1 MRSEPNLTRSDPPAA
16 AGATPV
22 DGSGGLEELRRDID
36 ALDEQ
41 LVNLLAQ
48 RHQRVQR
55 VVALKRAQHIP
66 VYHPAREEDLIS
78 QRRAQAARV
87 GLDADHVEE
96 LFRSILRQSR
106 VRQTVQVTR
115 TGVRPGAIVL
125 LVGGGGKMGRYFR
138 RWFSESGCLV
148 RVLEIGDWPRVDALC
163 AGIDLA
169 LVCVP
174 IERTVEVIRDLG
186 PHLPARCV
194 LADITSIKAAPLEA
208 MLAAHP
214 GPVTGL
220 HPLFGPMTSSMDKQ
234 VVAATPGRLPEQC
247 QWLLD
252 QFATWGSLVFPLAAE
267 EHDRLMAFAQSLRHF
282 ATFAFGDF
290 LCRQNVNLART
301 LELSSPIYR
310 LELGMIGRLFAQDA
324 ELYAEILFA
333 TPERRTVLRDYVDS
347 LSRHRPMLESGDK
360 AAFCA
365 EFKRIADWFG
375 PFCEQAM
382 RESSFLIDKLV
393 ERF

>member
-1 MRSEPNLTRSDPPAA
+1 MTLEFNSPHVRPDALSGMADADAR
-16 AGATPV
+16 AGL
-22 DGSGGLEELRRDID
+22 DELRRDID

-41 LVNLLAQ
+41 WVNLLAQ
-48 RHQRVQR
+48 RHQKVQR
-55 VVALKRAQHIP
+55 VIALKRAQRIP
-66 VYHPAREEDLIS
+66 VYHPAREENLIS
-78 QRRAQAARV
+78 QRRAQAARA

-106 VRQTVQVTR
+106 VRQSSQVTR
-115 TGVRPGAIVL
+115 MGVRPGATVL
-125 LVGGGGKMGRYFR
+125 LIGGGGKMGSYLG
-138 RWFSESGCLV
+138 RWFGESGYAV
-148 RVLEIGDWPRVDALC
+148 RVLEIDDWPQADTLC
-163 AGIDLA
+163 AGVDLA

-174 IERTVEVIRDLG
+174 IDQTAAVIRDLG
-186 PHLPARCV
+186 PHLPPHAT
-194 LADITSIKAAPLEA
+194 LADITSLKAAPLAA

-220 HPLFGPMTSSMDKQ
+220 HPLFGPMTSTLDKQ
-234 VVAATPGRLPEQC
+234 VVAATPGRLPEEC

-252 QFATWGSLVFPLAAE
+252 QFAAWGSIVLPLTAE
-267 EHDRLMAFAQSLRHF
+267 EHDQLMGIAQSLRHF

-290 LCRQNVNLART
+290 LCRKNVNLART

-310 LELGMIGRLFAQDA
+310 LELGMIGRLFAQDP

-333 TPERRTVLRDYVDS
+333 TPDRRAILQEYVDS
-347 LSRHRPMLESGDK
+347 LNRHRAMLESGDK
-360 AAFCA
+360 AAFCG

>member
-1 MRSEPNLTRSDPPAA
+1 
-16 AGATPV
+16 
-22 DGSGGLEELRRDID
+22 
-36 ALDEQ
+36 
-41 LVNLLAQ
+41 
-48 RHQRVQR
+48 VQR
-55 VVALKRAQHIP
+55 VVALKRAQHLP

-78 QRRAQAARV
+78 QRRAQATCA

-106 VRQTVQVTR
+106 LRQAVQVTR
-115 TGVRPGAIVL
+115 TGVRPGATVL
-125 LVGGGGKMGRYFR
+125 LVGGAGKMGRYLG
-138 RWFSESGCLV
+138 RWFSESGYRV
-148 RVLEIGDWPRVDALC
+148 RVLEVGDWPRVDELC
-163 AGIDLA
+163 AGIELA

-174 IERTVEVIRDLG
+174 IDRTVAVIRDLG
-186 PHLPARCV
+186 PHLPRASV
-194 LADITSIKAAPLEA
+194 LADITSIKAAPLAA

-220 HPLFGPMTSSMDKQ
+220 HPLFGPMTSTMDKQ
-234 VVAATPGRLPEQC
+234 VVAATPGRLPEEC

-252 QFATWGSLVFPLAAE
+252 QLSAWGGIVLPLAAE
-267 EHDRLMAFAQSLRHF
+267 EHDRLMALAQSLRHF

-310 LELGMIGRLFAQDA
+310 LELGMIGRLFAQDP

-333 TPERRTVLRDYVDS
+333 TPERRALLEEYVDA
-347 LSRHRPMLESGDK
+347 LNRHRAMLESGDK

-365 EFKRIADWFG
+365 EFRRIADWFG